1 MSPFT
6 ERQAGLLLLAVS
18 LALGLYVI
26 LSDWAFVKM
35 RDGTMI
41 GSFPLAFLGLCL
53 IFAVLIAFSGDA
65 RETELEDVTDLS
77 FRGAAKIAAFLVGAL
92 LLAFYHED
100 LGFVGL
106 CLLFLIM
113 NALFMGQRKPVT
125 LALYAAS
132 VCAALFFLFTLL
144 GFELTVLPKGFRT

>member
-1 MSPFT
+1 MSRFT
-6 ERQAGLLLLAVS
+6 DRQAGLLLLTIS
-18 LALGLYVI
+18 SALGLYVV
-26 LSDWAFVKM
+26 LSDWAFEEM
-35 RDGTMI
+35 RDGTLI
-41 GSFPLAFLGLCL
+41 GSFPMAFVGLCL
-53 IFAVLIAFSGDA
+53 VFALLIAFASDA
-65 RETELEDVTDLS
+65 RTTVLDDVSDLS
-77 FRGAAKIAAFLVGAL
+77 LRGVAKIAAFLVGAL